1 MAINNDTVKKIASLA
16 KLKIEEDRLDVTRDE
31 FNKIMDWI
39 AQLNEVNTDGAE
51 PLVSV
56 NAQQLV
62 CREDVVT
69 DGNMKAEILANA
81 PVSEFGYFSVP
92 KVVE

>member
-16 KLKIEEDRLDVTRDE
+16 KLKFEEDRLDVTRDE

-81 PVSEFGYFSVP
+81 PASEFGYFSVP

>member
-1 MAINNDTVKKIASLA
+1 MAINNDTVQKIASLA

-81 PVSEFGYFSVP
+81 PASEFGNFSVP

>member
-81 PVSEFGYFSVP
+81 PASEFGYFSVP